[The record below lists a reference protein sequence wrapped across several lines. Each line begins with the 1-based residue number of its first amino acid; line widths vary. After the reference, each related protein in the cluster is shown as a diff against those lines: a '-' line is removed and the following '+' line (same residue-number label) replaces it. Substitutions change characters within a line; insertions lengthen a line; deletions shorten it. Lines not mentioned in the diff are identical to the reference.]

1 MTKTFQPLSQLLI
14 QTMPSAMSKATTTLL
29 LAILTL
35 ISGTTAQAQTSDLVR
50 MNMENT
56 ARGSGTVFTYN
67 HNYGVVLGSPFLHE
81 EWSTGTVRAR
91 DGNVYTDI
99 SMRFEAWNGLVNI
112 VHQAD
117 SVWLR
122 PEFVTE
128 FSYNQRGQQY
138 TFRNGFIIP
147 SVDVTRNQYLHILH
161 EGEWSVYRDVKKNFR
176 PADRPEPYQANRQTF
191 DSFQENI
198 RFLVRTPDDQWSEIR
213 PGRRTINRLF
223 GDLSRDVNAYIRR
236 NDLSYTNEEHLALIF
251 AEASRLAVAAKN

>member
-1 MTKTFQPLSQLLI
+1 MLNHVKTLFIAAIAVLFS
-14 QTMPSAMSKATTTLL
+14 STLY
-29 LAILTL
+29 
-35 ISGTTAQAQTSDLVR
+35 AQSSELVR

-56 ARGSGTVFTYN
+56 VRGSGTVFTYN
-67 HNYGVVLGSPFLHE
+67 HDYGIVLGSPFLHD
-81 EWSTGTVRAR
+81 EWSTGTVRVR
-91 DGNVYTDI
+91 DGNVYNDI
-99 SMRFEAWNGLVNI
+99 SMRFEAWNGIINI

-128 FSYNQRGQQY
+128 FSYVHRGRQY

-147 SVDVTRNQYLHILH
+147 SADVSRNQYLHVLH
-161 EGEWSVYRDVKKNFR
+161 EGEWSVYREVKKVFR

-191 DSFQENI
+191 DSFQESS
-198 RFLVRTPDDQWSEIR
+198 RFLVRTPGDEWSEIR
-213 PGRRTINRLF
+213 PGRRALNRLF

-251 AEASRLAVAAKN
+251 AEASRLALGSGN